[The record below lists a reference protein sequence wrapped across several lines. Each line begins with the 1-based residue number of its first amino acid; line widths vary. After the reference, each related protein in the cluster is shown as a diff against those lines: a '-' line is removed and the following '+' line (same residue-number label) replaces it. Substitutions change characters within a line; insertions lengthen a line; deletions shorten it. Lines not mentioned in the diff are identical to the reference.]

1 MSARKRGRRV
11 AARVAR
17 LLFLFS
23 LTAAAALAAGADA
36 GAGGSE
42 LSPRALLERAAAAG
56 EAGRWEE
63 AERDLREVV
72 SRGIHDPEA
81 WYDLGT
87 VLAHEGKYGE
97 AVLALRRALRL
108 DPRHEDARANLEW
121 VRARLADASEG
132 TDGTRDLLARWLA
145 LLPERG
151 ALVAAIALEWIGA
164 VLLLFGLFRARHRA
178 AALRRAGIAAL
189 VLAVFLALPPLGLA
203 WLRATD
209 RSAVVLAERAEARS
223 GPGEDN
229 PVLFTVHEGLEV
241 ELGRA
246 RGGWVYVRVP
256 GGPAGWL
263 PRSALAPV
271 RPVSPPHRDDA

>member
-1 MSARKRGRRV
+1 MNGRTARW
-11 AARVAR
+11 
-17 LLFLFS
+17 F
-23 LTAAAALAAGADA
+23 ALAAVLVVLLPVPAPA
-36 GAGGSE
+36 ATPA
-42 LSPRALLERAAAAG
+42 PRALLERAAAAA
-56 EAGRWEE
+56 EAGRWQD
-63 AERDLREVV
+63 AERDLRAVV
-72 SRGIHDPEA
+72 EQGVHDPEA

-121 VRARLADASEG
+121 VRGRLADTSEG
-132 TDGTRDLLARWLA
+132 ADGGREILARWLA

-151 ALVAAIALEWIGA
+151 TLAAAITLEWIGTA
-164 VLLLFGLFRARHRA
+164 LLLVGLLGGRRRGGGRRRAP
-178 AALRRAGIAAL
+178 ALRRAGITVL
-189 VLAVFLALPPLGLA
+189 VLAVLLATPPLGLA

-223 GPGEDN
+223 GPGPDN

-246 RGGWVYVRVP
+246 RGDWVYVRVP

-263 PRSALAPV
+263 PRDAVAPV
-271 RPVSPPHRDDA
+271 RPGRPGTSATSAKS

>member
-1 MSARKRGRRV
+1 MSARNRRRCMAALV
-11 AARVAR
+11 ACLV
-17 LLFLFS
+17 FLAA
-23 LTAAAALAAGADA
+23 AAAALAAGPDPGG
-36 GAGGSE
+36 GAAA
-42 LSPRALLERAAAAG
+42 LSPRALLEQAAAAG

-97 AVLALRRALRL
+97 AILALRRALRL

-132 TDGTRDLLARWLA
+132 TDGARDLLARWLA

-164 VLLLFGLFRARHRA
+164 ALLLFGLFRARRRA

-189 VLAVFLALPPLGLA
+189 VLAALLALPPLGLA

-246 RGGWVYVRVP
+246 RGDWVYVRVP

-271 RPVSPPHRDDA
+271 HPDGHP